1 MATLDRLEWLFH
13 ESRQRPPGEERR
25 KWLEEQCRD
34 DPATLREV
42 QSLLESHAAIAEST
56 VSRPPA
62 GAAIPAAQFGAYRAV
77 SLLGRGGMSAVYL
90 AERADG
96 RFHQTVALK
105 IMAGYLAGPEFLRR
119 FEIERQFLASLNH
132 NHITR
137 LLDGGVSS
145 AGDPYLITEYVEG
158 QTIDCYC
165 DDRRL
170 DIKARIQLLLQ
181 VCEAVAHAHRNLI
194 VHRDLKPGNI
204 LVDSTGTAKLLDF
217 GTAQLAASSEVT
229 LTRDRMLTPRY
240 ASPEQLRG
248 QRVGTA
254 TDIFSLGVVLYELV
268 TGAWPFGDPSS
279 ALSELSRA
287 IGDAPVRSPTT
298 VVTAAAAADRS
309 VSLDKLRHLLR
320 GDLSAILQ
328 KALEDDPARRY
339 ESVSQFAGDLH
350 NYLQDRPIVARPQTV
365 WYRAAKFSR
374 RHRVAL
380 TAGAALLM
388 AIVASSALLYQ
399 IHLRRQENA
408 KQVAGLAKVVEQTS
422 AMIYDNVTKNRLEL
436 ARVQALQLRDSLE
449 QVRRQNPDDPVI
461 WQMLGR
467 AYSQLGELS
476 WFRYGPSLMDAD
488 MALDSYGRARAL
500 FENVD
505 RRVPSFAGSDAVNS
519 SRLYQGELLV
529 EAGRGFQSFAEAVQL
544 LRDDEAKAPQS
555 GQYRPAAIANLAAYY
570 DMLSDRL
577 GANMSWP
584 EVSATGWYAPL
595 AALQPYRLTDSIAM
609 VLYEVSLNAGNH
621 ANQGGNPTVKLQ
633 LGRLQHQAGLREAG
647 MRSLNDALLAYSRAS
662 TESHGGGYIEDHLGG
677 VHIQLSRAYEAE
689 GKLAEALSEREQGLE
704 VIQKEFSQSPQSLY
718 LKERLGSSR
727 IAAARL
733 LSRLGRR
740 AEALQDGK
748 VGLDYLEEN
757 AGRPRAAALTL
768 DLAAQRLLTAEPPE
782 LRDPAKARDYASRAV
797 QQTASQMTPYLVT
810 LAFAELAS
818 GHEEDGRR
826 AAVLAVQGYR
836 KMSEILAPLFDPSRY
851 PEAAR
856 LYADWRRQLDSF
868 PDLR

>member
-62 GAAIPAAQFGAYRAV
+62 GAAIPTAQFGAYRAV

-165 DDRRL
+165 DDRKL
-170 DIKARIQLLLQ
+170 DIKARVQLLLQ

-309 VSLDKLRHLLR
+309 VSLWTAAPPAARRSFGDSSKSAGRRSRAALRIGQPVR
-320 GDLSAILQ
+320 RRSAQLSA
-328 KALEDDPARRY
+328 
-339 ESVSQFAGDLH
+339 
-350 NYLQDRPIVARPQTV
+350 RPPGLARPQTV

-374 RHRVAL
+374 RHRVAV
-380 TAGAALLM
+380 TAGAALLL

-399 IHLRRQENA
+399 VHLRRQENA

-449 QVRRQNPDDPVI
+449 QVRRQNPDDPVV

-505 RRVPSFAGSDAVNS
+505 RRVPSFAGFDAVNS
-519 SRLYQGELLV
+519 SRL
-529 EAGRGFQSFAEAVQL
+529 FQASCWWRMAAVL
-544 LRDDEAKAPQS
+544 NRLPKRCNCSVTTKPK
-555 GQYRPAAIANLAAYY
+555 RRNPA
-570 DMLSDRL
+570 
-577 GANMSWP
+577 
-584 EVSATGWYAPL
+584 
-595 AALQPYRLTDSIAM
+595 SI
-609 VLYEVSLNAGNH
+609 
-621 ANQGGNPTVKLQ
+621 
-633 LGRLQHQAGLREAG
+633 
-647 MRSLNDALLAYSRAS
+647 
-662 TESHGGGYIEDHLGG
+662 
-677 VHIQLSRAYEAE
+677 
-689 GKLAEALSEREQGLE
+689 
-704 VIQKEFSQSPQSLY
+704 
-718 LKERLGSSR
+718 
-727 IAAARL
+727 
-733 LSRLGRR
+733 
-740 AEALQDGK
+740 
-748 VGLDYLEEN
+748 
-757 AGRPRAAALTL
+757 GRPRLPTWHPITTCFPTAWAPIWRGRSAPR
-768 DLAAQRLLTAEPPE
+768 LAGTRLSPPSSPTA
-782 LRDPAKARDYASRAV
+782 
-797 QQTASQMTPYLVT
+797 
-810 LAFAELAS
+810 
-818 GHEEDGRR
+818 
-826 AAVLAVQGYR
+826 
-836 KMSEILAPLFDPSRY
+836 
-851 PEAAR
+851 
-856 LYADWRRQLDSF
+856 
-868 PDLR
+868 